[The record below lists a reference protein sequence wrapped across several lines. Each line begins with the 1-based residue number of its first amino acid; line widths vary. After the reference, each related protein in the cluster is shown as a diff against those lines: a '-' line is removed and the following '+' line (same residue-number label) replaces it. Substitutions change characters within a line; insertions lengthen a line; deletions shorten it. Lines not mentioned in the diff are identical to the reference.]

1 MKYDLTKILIAIAVV
16 LALYLLYLKNK
27 TKSEM
32 FRFKCANNNP
42 ACCAPTAVS
51 ANCSPANVGKA
62 TSSLNRS
69 LLTGEPFRFRRNIG
83 KNGCIGGKCGK
94 DAETR
99 ACDGN
104 KCGKSDKG
112 MPFERAMNSRPKA
125 LPKEG
130 FGF

>member
-51 ANCSPANVGKA
+51 ANCSPANTGKA

-83 KNGCIGGKCGK
+83 KYGCMGG
-94 DAETR
+94 
-99 ACDGN
+99 